1 MPYLVTSVSL
11 SELIKHTASWLRN
24 LHRAS
29 KERKKESIDALR
41 GVITAARK
49 TAVYVRQLN
58 KKRQRHFATENELSS
73 MWTSLSFR
81 LYDLG
86 LHQLVKKCDLKGR
99 HWASPELFD
108 DDFLQQADIS
118 LDTMEKLAKQILKGL
133 VKKNPSKK

>member
-1 MPYLVTSVSL
+1 MADLVTSVSL

-41 GVITAARK
+41 GVITASRK

-58 KKRQRHFATENELSS
+58 KKRERQFDRENELSE
-73 MWTSLSFR
+73 MWTKLSFR

-86 LHQLVKKCDLKGR
+86 LPQLAKKCDMKGR
-99 HWASPELFD
+99 HWADPEQFD
-108 DDFLQQADIS
+108 EKFLKQADLS
-118 LDTMEKLAKQILKGL
+118 LETMEKLAKQILKEL
-133 VKKNPSKK
+133 IKPKKK